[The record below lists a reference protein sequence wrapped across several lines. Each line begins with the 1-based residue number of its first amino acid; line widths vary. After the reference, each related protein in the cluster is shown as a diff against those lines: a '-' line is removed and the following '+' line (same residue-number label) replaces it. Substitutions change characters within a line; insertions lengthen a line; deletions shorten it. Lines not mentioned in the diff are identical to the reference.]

1 MICSGESGLVA
12 RCQRCY
18 DPRTPASG
26 KRRADEGGRCRSF
39 RSSRC
44 GGSCGPC
51 SQGAG
56 CPEDEAG
63 RIAHY
68 LTRANLTGHDS
79 HGVIRTQRYVE
90 WLAEGWV
97 LAGQHVEAVVD
108 VGSIAVL
115 DGHHGMGQTVG
126 PEAAEIGIRK
136 AREHGVAIVALRNAG
151 HLGRIGDFA
160 EMAIEAG
167 LVSLHFVNVFGS
179 LLVAPFGGRERRF
192 STNPIAIGV
201 PTANGEPFVL
211 DFATALVAEGK
222 VLVARQGGPAV
233 PVGALVSEAGE
244 LTNDPSVLYGPDEP
258 GRYPDPRQ
266 GKGAMRTFGEHKGSG
281 LALACD
287 LLAGCLGGS
296 GITRASEGRVH
307 NGMLSIYLDPARFGT
322 ENSFRRDVDDYI
334 AWIKSATPD
343 HRRRPGASSRAT
355 RSASWPPPGRPMACR
370 CRKRSGARSSTRP
383 AASA

>member
-1 MICSGESGLVA
+1 MPVIQVEPL
-12 RCQRCY
+12 
-18 DPRTPASG
+18 
-26 KRRADEGGRCRSF
+26 RRLLRAVFE
-39 RSSRC
+39 
-44 GGSCGPC
+44 
-51 SQGAG
+51 GAG

-108 VGSIAVL
+108 AGSIAVL

-222 VLVARQGGPAV
+222 VLVARQGGPQV

-334 AWIKSATPD
+334 AWIKSATPITAD
-343 HRRRPGASSRAT
+343 APVIVPGDKERKLAAARTADGLPLPEEVWRSIQHAARAVGLT
-355 RSASWPPPGRPMACR
+355 QDRIDTIIGSQAGSEA
-370 CRKRSGARSSTRP
+370 
-383 AASA
+383 